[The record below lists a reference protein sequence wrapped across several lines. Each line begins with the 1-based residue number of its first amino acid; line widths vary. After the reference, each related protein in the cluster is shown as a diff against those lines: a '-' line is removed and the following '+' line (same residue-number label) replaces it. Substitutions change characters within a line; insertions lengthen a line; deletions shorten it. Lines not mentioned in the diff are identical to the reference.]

1 MNSVKDWQQNI
12 IWVRGAGDL
21 ATGVGIR
28 LLNAGFSLVFSE
40 IEQPTVIR
48 GTVSFATAVYEGTFM
63 VEGHSGKLCH
73 SLSEIH
79 AALSQGF
86 SPVFVGDEQEMINL
100 LKPHTFIEATIRKH
114 KTAVPI
120 NVPFTIGL
128 GPGFIAGQDVD
139 AVIETQRGHHLGRVI
154 WEGAAEPNTGIP
166 GAIGGYTTERVIHAP
181 EMGVI
186 KPLVEIGSVVK
197 AGDIIAQIGSSCLV
211 HASIDGILRGM
222 IHGGLSVEK
231 GMKIADIDPRCEP
244 SHCHTVSDKARAVG
258 GGVLEALLHFDN
270 FKSNGICL

>member
-1 MNSVKDWQQNI
+1 MHSENSWAKKI

-28 LLNAGFSLVFSE
+28 LLNAGLTVVFSE

-48 GTVSFATAVYEGTFM
+48 RTVSFASAVYNGIFM
-63 VEGHSGKLCH
+63 VEGHQAKCCR
-73 SLSEIH
+73 SLSDIQ
-79 AALSQGF
+79 AALFDGF
-86 SPVFVGDEQEMINL
+86 TPVFVGDEQAVINQ
-100 LKPHTFIEATIRKH
+100 LKPYAFIEATIRKN
-114 KTAVPI
+114 KTTVPL
-120 NVPFTIGL
+120 NVLFTIGL
-128 GPGFIAGQDVD
+128 GPGFVAGKDVA

-154 WEGAAEPNTGIP
+154 WDGAAEPNTGIP

-186 KPLVEIGSVVK
+186 RPLVEIGAVVK
-197 AGDIIAQIGSSCLV
+197 AGDIIAQIGSTCFVS
-211 HASIDGILRGM
+211 ASIDGILRGM
-222 IHGGLSVEK
+222 IQSGLSVDK

-244 SHCHTVSDKARAVG
+244 SHCHTISDKARAVG

>member
-1 MNSVKDWQQNI
+1 MHRANDWNKKI

-28 LLNAGFSLVFSE
+28 LLNAGLSVVFSE

-48 GTVSFATAVYEGTFM
+48 RTVSFASAVYQGTCT
-63 VEGHSGKLCH
+63 VEGHQAKLCH
-73 SLSEIH
+73 SVSEIKT
-79 AALSQGF
+79 ALFEGI
-86 SPVFVGDEQEMINL
+86 SPVFVGAEQELIDI
-100 LKPHTFIEATIRKH
+100 LKPFAFIEATIRKR
-114 KTAVPI
+114 ASELPL
-120 NVPFTIGL
+120 NLGFTIGL
-128 GPGFIAGQDVD
+128 GPGFIAGKQVT
-139 AVIETQRGHHLGRVI
+139 AVIETQRGHNLGRVI

-166 GAIGGYTTERVIHAP
+166 GDIGGYTTERVIHAP

-186 KPLVEIGSVVK
+186 RPLVEIGSVVK

-211 HASIDGILRGM
+211 KASIDGILRGM
-222 IHGGLSVEK
+222 IQGGLFVEK

-244 SHCHTVSDKARAVG
+244 SHCHSVSDKARAIG
-258 GGVLEALLHFDN
+258 GGVLEAILHFDN